1 MILCPRMFLIIK
13 RGPSVAEII
22 PAKPVLRTLS
32 NTSWYNPCVKKL
44 IIICGISFAGKSTL
58 GKAIAKRF
66 DYAQVDVDDMKFQ
79 LYGHDS
85 KDENLSHADWVR
97 IYDETDKLL
106 ESYLQSGKT
115 VIDAS
120 RNFRKSE
127 RQLARQ
133 IATKLEAG
141 VVTIF
146 VDTPEVIARQR
157 LLENR
162 KKKAR
167 PDVTDKDFEE
177 ILQVWEPPTADEN
190 PLVYH
195 NGEDIDN
202 WISKNISA
210 IS

>member
-120 RNFRKSE
+120 RN
-127 RQLARQ
+127 LARQ

-141 VVTIF
+141 VVTVF

-157 LLENR
+157 VLENR

-167 PDVTDKDFEE
+167 LDVTDKDFEE